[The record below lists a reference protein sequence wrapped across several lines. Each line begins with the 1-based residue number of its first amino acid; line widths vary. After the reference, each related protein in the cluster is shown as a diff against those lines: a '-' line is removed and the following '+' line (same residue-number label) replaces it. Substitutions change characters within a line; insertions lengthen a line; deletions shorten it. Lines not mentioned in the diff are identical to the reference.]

1 MSETENESV
10 EHLELL
16 VANDADDDLELNGQG
31 HDEALGMA
39 DWGGDD
45 EDEEL
50 GDVEAILH
58 HAGGAPTPD
67 PSDPGGDD
75 SDGDIEDLDRPNL
88 GGVPIN
94 DDDIVLPVWHG
105 ECNVTCRP
113 PWEHLFKVYR
123 YYQFMFD
130 AKRDTILEQEKEIRR
145 LRRDLR
151 DRDELIRRLRFG
163 NRKTEPTYPGVVT
176 NWVEGNHHMLPQ
188 GIRTWE
194 DVYKLTCRET
204 NMSPHPTK
212 THPDLL
218 LRTPNEDE
226 EEAEDEKAAEDEEDA
241 EDADGLEPGAG
252 NELVEMQGIF
262 PFDQLDSNLQ
272 VEILRM
278 VLVFDGQVVHAISRL
293 DPYCEPTVVPLNCR
307 GEISPLHR
315 FHVGKSKVNVTF
327 AQKPEDLL
335 APLLVSKRWNYIGAN
350 LFYSGN
356 KFCFS
361 SLGE

>member
-1 MSETENESV
+1 M
-10 EHLELL
+10 
-16 VANDADDDLELNGQG
+16 
-31 HDEALGMA
+31 
-39 DWGGDD
+39 
-45 EDEEL
+45 
-50 GDVEAILH
+50 
-58 HAGGAPTPD
+58 
-67 PSDPGGDD
+67 
-75 SDGDIEDLDRPNL
+75 
-88 GGVPIN
+88 
-94 DDDIVLPVWHG
+94 
-105 ECNVTCRP
+105 
-113 PWEHLFKVYR
+113 
-123 YYQFMFD
+123 
-130 AKRDTILEQEKEIRR
+130 
-145 LRRDLR
+145 
-151 DRDELIRRLRFG
+151 
-163 NRKTEPTYPGVVT
+163 T
-176 NWVEGNHHMLPQ
+176 NWVEGNHHLLPQ
-188 GIRTWE
+188 GIQTWE

-204 NMSPHPTK
+204 SECESLELLLFFFTNSSFADMSPHPNK
-212 THPDLL
+212 THPDLR

-226 EEAEDEKAAEDEEDA
+226 EEVEDEKAAEDEEGA
-241 EDADGLEPGAG
+241 EDADELEGLQLGAG
-252 NELVEMQGIF
+252 NELVEVQGIF

-315 FHVGKSKVNVTF
+315 FHVGKSKVSVTF